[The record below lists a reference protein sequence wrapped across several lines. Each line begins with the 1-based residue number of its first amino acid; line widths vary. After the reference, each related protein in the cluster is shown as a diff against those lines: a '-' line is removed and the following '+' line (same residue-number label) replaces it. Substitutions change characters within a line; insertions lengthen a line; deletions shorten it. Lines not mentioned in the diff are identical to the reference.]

1 MSTPQKT
8 DATLQQDVL
17 RELAWD
23 PRVSETDVGVT
34 VHHRVVTLTGT
45 LDSWGKRLAAQQAAH
60 RVAGVL
66 DVANELSVK
75 LAGSTVRDDTDL
87 ARAVRFSLRWDVSV
101 PDDKIFTTVADGVV
115 SLEGEVDLLSQRE
128 DAERAIARLTGV
140 REVRNRIKVVPTRV
154 AGDVQQAIRDAL
166 TRHAAREAS
175 HIGLEI
181 RDGGVVE
188 LTGRVQSFA
197 EKQLVLGAARSTP
210 GVRQVDDHI
219 SIGG

>member
-1 MSTPQKT
+1 MSTQKS

-45 LDSWGKRLAAQQAAH
+45 VDSWGKRLAAQQAAH
-60 RVAGVL
+60 RVTGVL
-66 DVANELSVK
+66 DVANDLSVK

-101 PDDKIFTTVADGVV
+101 PDDKIATTVADGVV
-115 SLEGEVDLLSQRE
+115 SLEGEVDLLSQSE
-128 DAERAIARLTGV
+128 DAERAISRLTGV
-140 REVRNRIKVVPTRV
+140 REVRNRIKVVPSRV

-166 TRHAAREAS
+166 ARHAAREAA
-175 HIGLEI
+175 HIALEI

-188 LTGRVQSFA
+188 LTGCVQSWA

-210 GVRQVDDHI
+210 GVRRIDDHI